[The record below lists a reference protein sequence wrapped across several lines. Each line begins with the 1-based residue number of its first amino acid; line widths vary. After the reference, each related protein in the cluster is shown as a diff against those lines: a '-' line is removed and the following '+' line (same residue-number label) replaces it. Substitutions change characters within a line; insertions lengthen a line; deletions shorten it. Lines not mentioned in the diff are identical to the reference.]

1 MFGIEVADDGG
12 LCSAYC
18 IGDVKNGTVVDD
30 DVEDT
35 NGGFVACCC
44 CWDKLLLPLDDNT
57 PVTFMWVPFARF
69 VFSAQVI
76 LAAILF

>member
-1 MFGIEVADDGG
+1 MADGG
-12 LCSAYC
+12 LCAAYC
-18 IGDVKNGTVVDD
+18 IGDVENGTVVDD
-30 DVEDT
+30 DDDDT

-57 PVTFMWVPFARF
+57 PVTFTWVPLARF